1 LDVRTAAAELLNVL
15 RPVVAV
21 DRFITFAAVALQ
33 QHPQW
38 RGRVATSEGD
48 LQAFVQEVRRFYPF
62 FPAVVGKAREEFTW
76 HGEHVPAGR
85 RVVLDLYGTNHHP
98 GSWSHPGVF
107 DPDRFT
113 HWADDRY
120 TLIPQGGGD
129 HATGHRC
136 PGEWAVLAVM
146 RTAVRML
153 STEMTYQLPEQ
164 DLTVRLAR
172 LSALLE
178 SRVLLTN
185 IRPATLRSEPGM
197 VDPDPMRHPF
207 TTGYE
212 PLGGGAGAPHDS
224 APPPPQEAPAD
235 NVGIPDHEFADR
247 LRVDPDRGE
256 VTG

>member
-1 LDVRTAAAELLNVL
+1 VGTVQGLDGERHHRRKAMFLSLLGPDQVEELAAELA
-15 RPVVAV
+15 R
-21 DRFITFAAVALQ
+21 
-33 QHPQW
+33 QW
-38 RGRVATSEGD
+38 RYRLPSW
-48 LQAFVQEVRRFYPF
+48 EVR
-62 FPAVVGKAREEFTW
+62 
-76 HGEHVPAGR
+76 EHVVQFDEMGEM
-85 RVVLDLYGTNHHP
+85 L
-98 GSWSHPGVF
+98 VF

-172 LSALLE
+172 LPALLE

-247 LRVDPDRGE
+247 LPVDPDRGE